1 MICHFSSEFN
11 DFHDAV
17 IHVVQE
23 IQCSEITNLHRICGC
38 GYDRNMT
45 WYIKCHVQYFS
56 IIVMFST
63 NRSTSWFEQAGAL
76 STIHIAVLF
85 GTSPGFQKTKIT
97 SRGLLLSVIYIFV
110 STDLPHNEL
119 FFFNT
124 KIVGENP
131 FMVSH
136 WEKLRFHTLQVHL
149 PMRKRMLTLHL
160 PRSHLATS
168 EWPASTGGRWRDLV
182 DGIVGAKVAKVEIVI
197 SLIWCGGFSLLKFL
211 VFIAGQLRR
220 RRSAVWGWYS

>member
-119 FFFNT
+119 FFFHHKNCWWESIHGLSLG
-124 KIVGENP
+124 KIA
-131 FMVSH
+131 VSYTTGAPSD
-136 WEKLRFHTLQVHL
+136 EEEDADSPSPKKSPSNFRVT
-149 PMRKRMLTLHL
+149 RLHGREME
-160 PRSHLATS
+160 RS
-168 EWPASTGGRWRDLV
+168 GGWDCR
-182 DGIVGAKVAKVEIVI
+182 G
-197 SLIWCGGFSLLKFL
+197 
-211 VFIAGQLRR
+211 
-220 RRSAVWGWYS
+220 

>member
-1 MICHFSSEFN
+1 MICHFSAEFN

-23 IQCSEITNLHRICGC
+23 IQCSEITNFTE
-38 GYDRNMT
+38 Y
-45 WYIKCHVQYFS
+45 V
-56 IIVMFST
+56 
-63 NRSTSWFEQAGAL
+63 
-76 STIHIAVLF
+76 AVAMIEIWR
-85 GTSPGFQKTKIT
+85 GTSNGKRVDSNRQGPYPLYISLYFLAHLQDFKRTNIT
-97 SRGLLLSVIYIFV
+97 SHGLLLSLMYIFV

-119 FFFNT
+119 FFLNT

-131 FMVSH
+131 FMVSQ

-149 PMRKRMLTLHL
+149 LMRKRMLTLHL

-168 EWPASTGGRWRDLV
+168 EWLASKGGRWRDLV